1 MTCGRVLANSP
12 TYSRSSIISAT
23 TISATTL
30 ISSNPLVVVGVRQ
43 HVLNENPFGLVVDSD
58 NQPEVV
64 SANVEHG
71 KHLLSHR
78 NTVGGRISLT
88 NLLEAFPFGGFGV
101 PIPGIQGSTDP
112 AVLRKL
118 RLD

>member
-1 MTCGRVLANSP
+1 M
-12 TYSRSSIISAT
+12 
-23 TISATTL
+23 
-30 ISSNPLVVVGVRQ
+30 
-43 HVLNENPFGLVVDSD
+43 VDSD

-112 AVLRKL
+112 AVLL
-118 RLD
+118 FRLQQLLAADNVQSSGPFQLGALWFTPRPQT